1 MRLKKIDVTGSSNG
15 PESAPETRQP
25 EKHRVLLRDA
35 LEVLLDA
42 IQPPPSIEPHIEFLK
57 DKVGDAQSDE
67 LPRLIYAIA
76 DIVSECRYH
85 FEQERKQ
92 VEGYLSEANEKF
104 ELLERALQ
112 NTEQQTQ
119 TSFQNAQKVGE
130 TIDRQVHD
138 MTYRLRRSS
147 NIENLAGWL
156 NERLSIV
163 RARLEEYQ
171 EQGSQAN
178 TAVHAQLQSVSGT
191 LGAMTEN
198 TLELFES
205 VKSGQGESPHDP
217 NDPLTDV
224 GGRAQLEEIV
234 REQLDQ
240 HHNSAT
246 DQPGTTF
253 CYQLWGVDDLTR
265 INTTYGRQVGNRTLD
280 VVAQLLKHHL
290 RGSDVIFRYGSDRFV
305 VVLPDTQDK
314 EAEAVASRLHRA
326 IKDADFNHCGKTVSI
341 TISGGYTV
349 ACQGDSPQSIYAR
362 ADEALKKAKH
372 AGGDQVCLIL

>member
-1 MRLKKIDVTGSSNG
+1 MRLKKIEAKELPDE
-15 PESAPETRQP
+15 PESEPEARQP
-25 EKHRVLLRDA
+25 EKRRVLLRDA

-57 DKVGDAQSDE
+57 DKVGDAQPDE
-67 LPRLIYAIA
+67 LPRLIYAAA
-76 DIVSECRYH
+76 DIISECRYH
-85 FEQERKQ
+85 FEHERKQ

-147 NIENLAGWL
+147 NIENLASWL

-178 TAVHAQLQSVSGT
+178 TAVHAQLQSVTGT

-205 VKSGQGESPHDP
+205 MKSGQGESSHDPHDP
-217 NDPLTDV
+217 LTEI

-246 DQPGTTF
+246 DEPGSTF
-253 CYQLWGVDDLTR
+253 CYQLWGME
-265 INTTYGRQVGNRTLD
+265 GRRETERWTWLPNCSSIIF
-280 VVAQLLKHHL
+280 VAVMLFSGMAATGLL
-290 RGSDVIFRYGSDRFV
+290 S
-305 VVLPDTQDK
+305 
-314 EAEAVASRLHRA
+314 
-326 IKDADFNHCGKTVSI
+326 C
-341 TISGGYTV
+341 
-349 ACQGDSPQSIYAR
+349 
-362 ADEALKKAKH
+362 
-372 AGGDQVCLIL
+372 CLIPRARKRK